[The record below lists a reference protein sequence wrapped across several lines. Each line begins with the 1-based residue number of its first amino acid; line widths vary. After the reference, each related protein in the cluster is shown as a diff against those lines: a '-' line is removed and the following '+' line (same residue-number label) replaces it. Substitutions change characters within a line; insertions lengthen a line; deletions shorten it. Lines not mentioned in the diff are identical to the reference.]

1 MRAVVSVRRAELPRA
16 MRAAR
21 RICRAATT
29 MPTPQRGMVCI
40 AISEATNDVAGVAGD
55 IERAVRRELAR

>member
-16 MRAAR
+16 MRVAR
-21 RICRAATT
+21 SIHRAATT
-29 MPTPQRGMVCI
+29 MPTPTRGHVCI
-40 AISEATNDVAGVAGD
+40 AIHQGTNDVAGVASE